1 MDDGPESDRNT
12 GGLTIEDWMEKTKER
27 LSKMLAEKAVSGI
40 LGLRLSCG
48 HPIPYLFTKAEELND
63 LVADEASRYPL
74 TKILIKIAKKHPN
87 EVIGILVR
95 GCEERSLIELFKN
108 HQVQRDKV
116 KAIGIV
122 CSQELA
128 QRCRCDHPFPSQTEE
143 GEWAHPVEDV
153 SDIEAVERLSQEDR
167 FQLWM
172 GQFGKCIKC
181 YGCRN
186 ICPACFCPT
195 CTLEDQALIK
205 PGGMPPEIPIFHLH
219 KAYHMADRCIDCG
232 LCEEACPMKIP
243 VRRLYRKVRKSV
255 KDLFGYIP
263 GEKEDE
269 KGPLEFLG
277 DGNYELPGSGK

>member
-1 MDDGPESDRNT
+1 MD
-12 GGLTIEDWMEKTKER
+12 KTRQKMM
-27 LSKMLAEKAVSGI
+27 KMLEEKAVSAI
-40 LGLRLSCG
+40 FGLRLMNG
-48 HPIPYLFTKAEELND
+48 HPVPSLFIKAED
-63 LVADEASRYPL
+63 LKDWVSDEANRYPL
-74 TKILIKIAKKHPN
+74 TKLLIKIARRHPD
-87 EVIGILVR
+87 EVIGIVVR
-95 GCEERSLIELFKN
+95 GCEERSLVELFKN
-108 HQVQRDKV
+108 FQLRRDKV
-116 KAIGIV
+116 KTIGII

-128 QRCRCDHPFPSQTEE
+128 NRCRCDRPFPSQVEE
-143 GEWAHPVEDV
+143 GEMANPVIDF
-153 SDIEAVERLSQEDR
+153 SDLEEIEKLPEEER
-167 FQLWM
+167 FQYWM

-195 CTLEDQALIK
+195 CTLEDANLIE

-232 LCEEACPMKIP
+232 LCEEACPMGIP

-263 GEKEDE
+263 GEKEEE

-277 DGNYELPGSGK
+277 DGSYELPGAGK